1 MGIKVLILEIDGAAS
16 DTELSLRTGRP
27 GNGIIVRHHV
37 AIVKFKKVGI
47 VILISFSTA
56 VQLCSVIVYSF
67 YRDDTYLLSSPSPKK
82 ALRPTDKNWVSF
94 EKLR

>member
-37 AIVKFKKVGI
+37 ASVKFEKVGI

-56 VQLCSVIVYSF
+56 VQLCSGQVSCCCCQG
-67 YRDDTYLLSSPSPKK
+67 RNEKDTDRL
-82 ALRPTDKNWVSF
+82 TDK
-94 EKLR
+94 

>member
-56 VQLCSVIVYSF
+56 VQLGSVIVIVYTF
-67 YRDDTYLLSSPSPKK
+67 YRDDTYCQALVQKK
-82 ALRPTDKNWVSF
+82 AL
-94 EKLR
+94 